1 MNFLS
6 QMFNGSNDVSSKR
19 VNGTL
24 CVLTVLFI
32 LVISIIFDKS
42 ISSELMKLTKMVFW
56 GGTMLL
62 GLGIAEKYFK

>member
-6 QMFNGSNDVSSKR
+6 QMFNGNNDVSSKR

-42 ISSELMKLTKMVFW
+42 ISVELMKLLKMVF
-56 GGTMLL
+56 
-62 GLGIAEKYFK
+62 

>member
-6 QMFNGSNDVSSKR
+6 QMFNGNNDVSSKR

-42 ISSELMKLTKMVFW
+42 ISVELMKLLKMVFW